1 LTDIPIFVKKHPMA
15 HHLSPGII
23 GKTTIKVTEKDTAA
37 AYKSGIV
44 AVFATPAM
52 IGLMENTA
60 HVSVQSYLEEGYLT
74 VGTELSIRHIKA
86 TPMGMKVTAESELIE
101 VEGNKLKFKVTAHDE
116 KGQIGFGTH
125 TRYVL
130 HAETFLKNIL

>member
-1 LTDIPIFVKKHPMA
+1 MA

-60 HVSVQSYLEEGYLT
+60 HVSVQPYLEEGYIT
-74 VGTELSIRHIKA
+74 VGTEVNIRHNKA
-86 TPMGMKVTAESELIE
+86 TPLGMEVTAESELLE
-101 VEGNKLKFKVTAHDE
+101 VDANKLKFKVTAYDE

-125 TRYVL
+125 TRYVVN
-130 HAETFLKNIL
+130 AQTFLENIL